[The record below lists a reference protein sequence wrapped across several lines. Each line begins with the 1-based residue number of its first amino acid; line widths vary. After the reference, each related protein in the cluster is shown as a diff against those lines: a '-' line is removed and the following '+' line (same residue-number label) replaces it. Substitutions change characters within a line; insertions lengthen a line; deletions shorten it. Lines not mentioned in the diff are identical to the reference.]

1 MDPVTEQ
8 GGPYPFVS
16 CGVPVNP
23 SIDFAFFP
31 SQVLADTVGGQFPVP
46 PFLPDG
52 ALGHRQNCCDL
63 ARGEHLV
70 GAAERSRSRSACAAR
85 RLLDGVPVRHAACSS
100 RCPSRW
106 LCTRV
111 YVQTRA
117 RGRDG
122 TIGGTITHGR
132 SCGAPCG
139 AATGH
144 GTGTCRTR
152 RPSRRP
158 VRRTRTPV
166 VRCGTRSTC
175 VPPSSPPVN
184 AR

>member
-16 CGVPVNP
+16 CGVPVDP

-85 RLLDGVPVRHAACSS
+85 RLLTAS
-100 RCPSRW
+100 RCGT
-106 LCTRV
+106 LRV
-111 YVQTRA
+111 RPVVRPVGCVRGFTCR
-117 RGRDG
+117 RVRGGRDG